1 VNSEGGNS
9 ETRAPKH
16 EAGRSPIP
24 TASTLPMHEKI
35 QACQTAIEA
44 AKSRNNEKI
53 RNMNDE

>member
-1 VNSEGGNS
+1 
-9 ETRAPKH
+9 
-16 EAGRSPIP
+16 
-24 TASTLPMHEKI
+24 MHEKI